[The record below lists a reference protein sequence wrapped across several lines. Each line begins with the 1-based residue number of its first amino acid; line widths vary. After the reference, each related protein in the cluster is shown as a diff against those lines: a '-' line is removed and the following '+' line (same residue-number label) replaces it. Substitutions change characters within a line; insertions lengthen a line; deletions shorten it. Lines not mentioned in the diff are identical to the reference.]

1 MFFVSRRDF
10 TLKAEAD
17 GSKKTELLKIGGT
30 LKNKKF
36 ILLCLFALFVVFFT
50 VFFMVYVVSYEEEG
64 EFTRIGSS
72 EFYVTP
78 QGKIYAL
85 VPSGGKFELK
95 GVRADKFRVLA
106 SGGYRGRNVGMG
118 ESAVYCGN
126 LAMIGLDPSRARAI
140 GNGYF
145 TDGEISY
152 FCSDVGERNYELGGF
167 TEAVQTAAYA
177 LLGADKPQSYI
188 YKTRRVSSVNLT
200 PILGFGFAAENAHKG
215 GESGRVYFEGKQLE
229 GADAKAL
236 RYVKDARG
244 RASDYYVT
252 DGRNVYFKS
261 SRLAV
266 KFTTGLYEAAYFGGV
281 RYLLEPAS
289 GVVYADGHEFAPE
302 FAPYS
307 LPFGVSGAHAYHL
320 LFRGKGGIYFWQR
333 HSGGEN
339 GELKRAGDDPFTSD
353 ILPLAGSVFISGAQT
368 YFVQSREVWHRT
380 KYRRRLGSR
389 HTELFRLEASER
401 WRKIGLVR
409 NGVYGAVY
417 ANGDKIYYFD
427 AMGAGQLIN
436 SSVYEIADIAIVEI
450 LTRPHDPR
458 GKNPDGEEIRKMI
471 KEGWL
476 VPAQGE
482 LVFEAVSSYDERYAL
497 WGFLGVA
504 ILAAII
510 GKAFESRKRAK
521 TPENQTMTKPRGRA
535 KFGR

>member
-1 MFFVSRRDF
+1 M
-10 TLKAEAD
+10 
-17 GSKKTELLKIGGT
+17 
-30 LKNKKF
+30 
-36 ILLCLFALFVVFFT
+36 LFVVLFA
-50 VFFMVYVVSYEEEG
+50 VFFMVYVVSYEEEN
-64 EFTRIGSS
+64 EFAQIGNS

-78 QGKIYAL
+78 QGKIYVL

-95 GVRADKFRVLA
+95 GVRADKFRVFA
-106 SGGYRGRNVGMG
+106 FEKYRGQNVGVD
-118 ESAVYCGN
+118 ENAVYCGN
-126 LAMIGLDPSRARAI
+126 LAMIGLNPSRARAI

-152 FCSDVGERNYELGGF
+152 FCGDRGERNYELGEL

-188 YKTRRVSSVNLT
+188 YKTRRVSSVNLA
-200 PILGFGFAAENAHKG
+200 PILDFGFAAESAHKD

-229 GADAKAL
+229 GADARAL
-236 RYVKDARG
+236 RYVKDVRG
-244 RASDYYVT
+244 RNSDFYVT

-266 KFTTGLYEAAYFGGV
+266 KFTPTLHEAANFGGV

-307 LPFGVSGAHAYHL
+307 LLFGVPSTHAYHL
-320 LFRGKGGIYFWQR
+320 LFRGKDGIYFWER
-333 HSGGEN
+333 DENGEN
-339 GELKRAGDDPFTSD
+339 GELKRAAADPFTSD
-353 ILPLAGSVFISGAQT
+353 ISPLADSVFISGGHT
-368 YFVQSREVWHRT
+368 YFVQSREIWRRT
-380 KYRRRLGSR
+380 KYRKWLSSRRTG
-389 HTELFRLEASER
+389 LFRLEASER

-427 AMGAGQLIN
+427 AMGTGQLIG
-436 SSVYEIADIAIVEI
+436 SSVYEIADTAAIEI
-450 LTRPHDPR
+450 LTRPFDPR
-458 GKNPDGEEIRKMI
+458 GKNPSDEDIREMI
-471 KEGWL
+471 KEGQL
-476 VPAQGE
+476 VPAKGE
-482 LVFEAVSSYDERYAL
+482 LVFEAVSSYDGEERYAL
-497 WGFLGVA
+497 WVFLGVA

-521 TPENQTMTKPRGRA
+521 TPKNQTTTKPRGRA
-535 KFGR
+535 KFG

>member
-1 MFFVSRRDF
+1 MKD
-10 TLKAEAD
+10 
-17 GSKKTELLKIGGT
+17 KKP
-30 LKNKKF
+30 
-36 ILLCLFALFVVFFT
+36 ILLCLFALFAVLFT
-50 VFFMVYVVSYEEEG
+50 VFFMVYVASYEEEND
-64 EFTRIGSS
+64 FTQIGNS
-72 EFYVTP
+72 EFYATP

-85 VPSGGKFELK
+85 IPSGGKFELK
-95 GVRADKFRVLA
+95 GVHADKFRVLA
-106 SGGYRGRNVGMG
+106 SGGYRGRNVGAD

-126 LAMIGLDPSRARAI
+126 LAMIGLDPSCARAI

-152 FCSDVGERNYELGGF
+152 FCSDAGERNYELGAF
-167 TEAVQTAAYA
+167 AEAVQTAAYA
-177 LLGADKPQSYI
+177 ILGADKPQSYI
-188 YKTRRVSSVNLT
+188 YKTGRVSSVNLA
-200 PILGFGFAAENAHKG
+200 PILDFGFAAENEALG

-229 GADAKAL
+229 GADARAL

-266 KFTTGLYEAAYFGGV
+266 KFTTGLYEAACFGGV
-281 RYLLEPAS
+281 HYLLEPAS
-289 GVVYADGHEFAPE
+289 GVVYADEHEFAPE

-339 GELKRAGDDPFTSD
+339 GELKRAGDDPFTGD
-353 ILPLAGSVFISGAQT
+353 ILPLAGSVFISGGQT

-436 SSVYEIADIAIVEI
+436 SSVYEIADTAAIEI
-450 LTRPHDPR
+450 LTRPYDPR
-458 GKNPDGEEIRKMI
+458 GQNISGADIRKMI

-504 ILAAII
+504 ILVVII
-510 GKAFESRKRAK
+510 GKAFKSRKRTK
-521 TPENQTMTKPRGRA
+521 TPKNQTTTKPRGRA
-535 KFGR
+535 KFG

>member
-1 MFFVSRRDF
+1 MKNKYF
-10 TLKAEAD
+10 TLLFC
-17 GSKKTELLKIGGT
+17 LL
-30 LKNKKF
+30 
-36 ILLCLFALFVVFFT
+36 ALFVVLFA

-64 EFTRIGSS
+64 EFTRIGNS
-72 EFYVTP
+72 EFYATP
-78 QGKIYAL
+78 QGKIYAQI
-85 VPSGGKFELK
+85 PSGGKFELK

-106 SGGYRGRNVGMG
+106 SGDYRGRNVGAD
-118 ESAVYCGN
+118 ENAVYCGN
-126 LAMIGLDPSRARAI
+126 LAMIWLNPSRARAI

-152 FCSDVGERNYELGGF
+152 FCDDRGELNAELGAF
-167 TEAVQTAAYA
+167 TEAVGTIAYA
-177 LLGADKPQSYI
+177 LFGANKPQSYI
-188 YKTRRVSSVNLT
+188 YKFKRVSSINLT
-200 PILGFGFAAENAHKG
+200 PILNFGFATESATKDDKSGMQVGKNIGGNNQKG
-215 GESGRVYFEGKQLE
+215 REKISGGVGRVYFEGEEL
-229 GADAKAL
+229 ADADVASL
-236 RYVKDARG
+236 RYVKDACG
-244 RASDYYVT
+244 RASVYYVT

-266 KFTTGLYEAAYFGGV
+266 KFTPTLHEAANFGGV

-307 LPFGVSGAHAYHL
+307 LLFGVPSAHAYHL
-320 LFRGKGGIYFWQR
+320 LFRGKDGIYFWER
-333 HSGGEN
+333 DEN
-339 GELKRAGDDPFTSD
+339 GELKRAGDDPLANEIS
-353 ILPLAGSVFISGAQT
+353 PLSGSVFVSGRHT

-380 KYRRRLGSR
+380 KYRRQLSSR

-427 AMGAGQLIN
+427 AMGTGQLIN
-436 SSVYEIADIAIVEI
+436 SSVYEITDPAVTQI
-450 LTRPHDPR
+450 LTRPFDPR

-471 KEGWL
+471 KEGRL

-504 ILAAII
+504 ILAVII

-521 TPENQTMTKPRGRA
+521 MPKNQTTTKPRGRA
-535 KFGR
+535 RFGR

>member
-1 MFFVSRRDF
+1 
-10 TLKAEAD
+10 
-17 GSKKTELLKIGGT
+17 
-30 LKNKKF
+30 
-36 ILLCLFALFVVFFT
+36 
-50 VFFMVYVVSYEEEG
+50 MVYVASYKEEG
-64 EFTRIGSS
+64 EFTRIGNS
-72 EFYVTP
+72 EFYATP

-85 VPSGGKFELK
+85 IPSGGKFELK
-95 GVRADKFRVLA
+95 GVHADKFRVLA
-106 SGGYRGRNVGMG
+106 SGGYRGRNVGAD

-126 LAMIGLDPSRARAI
+126 LAMIGLDPSCARAI

-152 FCSDVGERNYELGGF
+152 FCSDAGERNYELGAF
-167 TEAVQTAAYA
+167 AEAVQTAAYA
-177 LLGADKPQSYI
+177 ILGADKPQSYI
-188 YKTRRVSSVNLT
+188 YKTGRVSSVNLA
-200 PILGFGFAAENAHKG
+200 PILDFGFAAENEALG

-229 GADAKAL
+229 GADARAL

-289 GVVYADGHEFAPE
+289 GVVYANGHEFAPE

-339 GELKRAGDDPFTSD
+339 GELKRAGDDPFTGD
-353 ILPLAGSVFISGAQT
+353 ILPLAGSVFISGGQT

-436 SSVYEIADIAIVEI
+436 SSVYEIADTAAIEI
-450 LTRPHDPR
+450 LTRPYDPR
-458 GKNPDGEEIRKMI
+458 GQNISGADIRKMI

-482 LVFEAVSSYDERYAL
+482 LVFEAVSSYDERYAF

-504 ILAAII
+504 ILVVII
-510 GKAFESRKRAK
+510 GKAFKSRKRTK
-521 TPENQTMTKPRGRA
+521 TPKNQTTTKPRGRA
-535 KFGR
+535 KFG

>member
-1 MFFVSRRDF
+1 M
-10 TLKAEAD
+10 
-17 GSKKTELLKIGGT
+17 
-30 LKNKKF
+30 KNKKF

-64 EFTRIGSS
+64 EFTRIGNS
-72 EFYVTP
+72 EFYATP

-85 VPSGGKFELK
+85 IPSGGKFELK
-95 GVRADKFRVLA
+95 GVHADKFRIFA
-106 SGGYRGRNVGMG
+106 SGGYRGRNVGMD
-118 ESAVYCGN
+118 ENAVYCGN

-152 FCSDVGERNYELGGF
+152 FCSDAGERNYELGGF

-177 LLGADKPQSYI
+177 LLGTDKPQSYI
-188 YKTRRVSSVNLT
+188 YKTRRVSSVNLA
-200 PILGFGFAAENAHKG
+200 PILDFGFAAENAHKDG
-215 GESGRVYFEGKQLE
+215 KSGRVYFEGKQLD
-229 GADAKAL
+229 GADASAL

-261 SRLAV
+261 SQLAV
-266 KFTTGLYEAAYFGGV
+266 KFTAELHEAANFGGV

-307 LPFGVSGAHAYHL
+307 LPFGVPSMHAYHL

-333 HSGGEN
+333 HSGGES
-339 GELKRAGDDPFTSD
+339 GELKRAADDPFTGD
-353 ILPLAGSVFISGAQT
+353 ISPLAGSVFISGGQT

-427 AMGAGQLIN
+427 AMGTGQMIDA
-436 SSVYEIADIAIVEI
+436 SVYEIADTAAIEI
-450 LTRPHDPR
+450 LTRPYDPR
-458 GKNPDGEEIRKMI
+458 GQNISGADIRKMI

-504 ILAAII
+504 ILAVII

-521 TPENQTMTKPRGRA
+521 TPKNQTTTKPRGRA
-535 KFGR
+535 KFRR